1 MCGFKYYVIASATW
15 QSLRRARPL
24 STATGLLHS
33 YLAMT
38 NFLFGKLSN
47 QFDAE
52 ILF

>member
-1 MCGFKYYVIASATW
+1 MCGFEHYVIASAAW

-24 STATGLLHS
+24 STATGLLDS

-38 NFLFGKLSN
+38 NFLLGSYLTN
-47 QFDAE
+47 LMPE